1 MLRRNMKKG
10 TVKWFNAEKGCG
22 FIQQEEGPDVFVH
35 FTAIE
40 ADGFRTLN
48 EGEQVEFEVEP
59 GRGGKGPQAKK
70 VRRKAPSG
78 QKRAP
83 LGPFSFRL

>member
-1 MLRRNMKKG
+1 MKKG
-10 TVKWFNAEKGCG
+10 TVKWFNAEKGYG

-59 GRGGKGPQAKK
+59 GRGGKGPQAKT
-70 VRRKAPSG
+70 VRRI
-78 QKRAP
+78 
-83 LGPFSFRL
+83 